1 MRNILTL
8 VFLFFFCNSYSQKI
22 TLTGIVLDGE
32 TKELLTFASIGIKGK
47 PIGTISNLKG
57 QFDFHFPNEYRND
70 ILTVSMLGY
79 VSYEAPAWTLLET
92 TPFVIEMK
100 KSTQVL
106 REVIISDT
114 LNGGEILQIALARIE
129 NNYPMS
135 PFLADAFYRDIK
147 KIGGTSVSML
157 EAAVKIFDDDYKE
170 PRNKFRL
177 RERVMLLE
185 VRRSLGYENKF
196 TSYFDEG
203 NLLEDLLLNN
213 NIRYRQFPEEES
225 FFKNLHR
232 EMDSYY
238 NGKPIYVVTFSG
250 EYTLKLFVDKASY
263 SIIHL
268 EYENN
273 HISEITKKSGM
284 TSRFV
289 RLKRVIDFKEY
300 EGKMFLN
307 YLSIESKINWYE
319 AKTNEL
325 KFETE
330 LYQELLVNQ
339 ISTKTHERIT
349 AGNRMRSYGLQYQ
362 DLPYNKAFWDTYN
375 VIKETPLNEK
385 VIADLER
392 ELPLEMQY
400 QEN

>member
-339 ISTKTHERIT
+339 ISTKTNERIT